1 MYEAT
6 TEGIRVRVTPQFV
19 DEQSSPDE
27 GYYFWSY
34 TVEIMN
40 ESALTVQLMTRAWHI
55 TDAKGK
61 KEVVRGSGVVGQ
73 TPVIPPGQSFT
84 YTSGCPLSTPS
95 GIMVGSYQMR
105 CDRGNLID
113 VKIPAFSLD
122 SPFEG
127 RSLN

>member
-19 DEQSSPDE
+19 EEQSSPDE

-40 ESALTVQLMTRAWHI
+40 ESPLTVQLMTRAWHI

-61 KEVVRGSGVVGQ
+61 KEIVRGSGVVGQ

-95 GIMVGSYQMR
+95 GFMVGRYTMR
-105 CDRGNLID
+105 NARGELFD
-113 VKIPAFSLD
+113 VDIPAFSLD
-122 SPFEG
+122 MPN
-127 RSLN
+127 RQRVVN

>member
-19 DEQSSPDE
+19 DEQSQPDE
-27 GYYFWSY
+27 SYYFWSY

-40 ESALTVQLMTRAWHI
+40 EGAVAVQLITRAWHI
-55 TDAKGK
+55 TDGNGK
-61 KEVVRGSGVVGQ
+61 KEIVRGPGVVGQ
-73 TPVIPPGQSFT
+73 TPLIPPGQSFT

-105 CDRGNLID
+105 CENGGLLD